1 MNITYRQKA
10 NLFHMLVLFPLIF
23 LAINDD
29 LIKDAHPEVLKKI
42 VSVIIVA
49 GIFYHLYLFMYV
61 NSVTS
66 A

>member
-29 LIKDAHPEVLKKI
+29 LINHDTEVLKKI
-42 VSVIIVA
+42 VSIIIVA

-61 NSVTS
+61 NSVAS